1 MAEDMGAA
9 LDAFLQHAAVERGLA
24 PRTIEA
30 YASDLARF
38 AMHLE
43 EAGVRA
49 PGGIAQ
55 AHIAGFLEAL
65 SAAGLSARSRA
76 RMLVAVRRFARFL
89 LATGRAQS
97 DPTEGVAAPR
107 IARPLPKLLRSD
119 ESEALIAAAAGD
131 EPLAL
136 RDHAMLEVLYGAGLR
151 VSELVGLPVEAVDAR
166 AGLLRVVGKGRKE
179 RIVPLGEPALA
190 AVARYLAEARPV
202 LARRA
207 AQRAGRR
214 KAARNSAAA
223 QSAKRSAARRGAGAG
238 STALFL
244 SRLGT
249 AMSRQNFSVRLRQL
263 ALAAGLPVQRVSPHV
278 LRHAFAT
285 DLLEGGA
292 DLRAVQAMLGHADL
306 STTQIYT
313 HVSRARLRQLVERHH
328 PRGAR
333 EAPGGAGEAQTPA
346 ATDAAG
352 AKPPGPR
359 RPANP

>member
-1 MAEDMGAA
+1 MGTA

-30 YASDLARF
+30 YASDLTRF
-38 AMHLE
+38 AAHLE
-43 EAGVRA
+43 AAGVRD

-55 AHIAGFLEAL
+55 AQIASFLEAL

-190 AVARYLAEARPV
+190 AVARYLAEARPI

-207 AQRAGRR
+207 AQRAG
-214 KAARNSAAA
+214 KSAGA
-223 QSAKRSAARRGAGAG
+223 QNAKRRAARRGAG

-263 ALAAGLPVQRVSPHV
+263 ALAAGLPAQRVSPHV

-328 PRGAR
+328 PRGAS
-333 EAPGGAGEAQTPA
+333 EASGGKGAAQKQGEAN
-346 ATDAAG
+346 AAG
-352 AKPPGPR
+352 AKNSGSQPA
-359 RPANP
+359 ANP

>member
-1 MAEDMGAA
+1 MPESMGAA

-38 AMHLE
+38 AAHLE
-43 EAGVRA
+43 AEGVRD

-55 AHIAGFLEAL
+55 AQVASFLEAL

-207 AQRAGRR
+207 AQRAGRTAAGR
-214 KAARNSAAA
+214 KSAGA
-223 QSAKRSAARRGAGAG
+223 QSAKRRAARRGAGSA
-238 STALFL
+238 ALFL

-263 ALAAGLPVQRVSPHV
+263 ALAAGLPARRVSPHV

-328 PRGAR
+328 PRGAS
-333 EAPGGAGEAQTPA
+333 EASGGKGAAQKPA
-346 ATDAAG
+346 EDAAG
-352 AKPPGPR
+352 AKNSGPQR
-359 RPANP
+359 AANP